1 MKKFKD
7 FNFGSYVAEL
17 KAVKKITR
25 RFKQVTDR
33 EYTIDNARHALLNA
47 AEIAMV
53 YFYDEDD
60 EGGNAKKAKKDFH
73 KILAALPYKTFPS
86 DAKLIKAEVFA
97 HINLNYGDTAG
108 AWLTDNFSD
117 YEENEISAINNFA
130 DAVFEKLD
138 NGQRIDTATF
148 VILYNNFMKL
158 HGVKIAG

>member
-47 AEIAMV
+47 AEKAMV

-60 EGGNAKKAKKDFH
+60 EGNKAEAAKKDFH
-73 KILAALPYKTFPS
+73 KILAALPYRAYPS
-86 DAKLIKAEVFA
+86 EVKLIKAEVLA
-97 HINLNYGDTAG
+97 HINLNHGDTAC
-108 AWLTDNFSD
+108 AWLTDNFR
-117 YEENEISAINNFA
+117 INNFA
-130 DAVFEKLD
+130 GAVFEKLG

-148 VILYNNFMKL
+148 VILYNNFTKL